1 MQNGDFG
8 ATNHKLQNG
17 SANALTSQNSM
28 KSSDATPGSTTPVNE
43 NDNTGFGLAAWSYSG
58 NNKVVSYCFIDISWK
73 FFPVFHILQILMTNE
88 VVGC

>member
-58 NNKVVSYCFIDISWK
+58 NNKVVSYCFIDIS
-73 FFPVFHILQILMTNE
+73 
-88 VVGC
+88 